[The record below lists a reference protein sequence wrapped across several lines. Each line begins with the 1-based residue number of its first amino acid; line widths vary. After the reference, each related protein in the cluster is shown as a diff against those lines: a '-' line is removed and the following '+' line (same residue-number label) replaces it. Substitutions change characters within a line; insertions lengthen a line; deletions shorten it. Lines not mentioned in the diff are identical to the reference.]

1 MLERI
6 VKKYELHV
14 PEPSVKERE
23 TVKIDDSNRYIDIRR
38 YYIENYQNI
47 WFAGDLIN

>member
-6 VKKYELHV
+6 NKKHERYV

-23 TVKIDDSNRYIDIRR
+23 AIKIDDSNRYIDIRR
-38 YYIENYQNI
+38 YYIENYENI
-47 WFAGDLIN
+47 